1 MCGHEFVRP
10 PAGAGEDHD
19 ARTVRGQFAGQVLAH
34 RREAHHT
41 DLMLRHSHTLTKASA
56 AVARS
61 TGEMATPVHT
71 ARHAPAAVR
80 RAAANPVVEF
90 LERVGYVAR
99 GILYLV
105 MGSLALGLA
114 LGVGGKATDQS
125 GSLTT
130 LGGGTFGKILLL
142 TLVVG
147 LAAYSFWGF
156 VRAIFDPLHRGD
168 HPAGIAERV
177 GSAWSGSAYGGL
189 AIFALELFAGTG
201 KATFQDSTQS
211 AISKFFTYPAGHWLV
226 IAIGLI
232 SIAVG
237 LGQFFL
243 SKNATF
249 KKDLKREEMSPA
261 EKKYVDFLGRF
272 GYFARGVTFTLVGWF
287 VLQAGL
293 HRDPSQAKGFSGA
306 FVFLLNQPY
315 GHLLLAVVALG
326 FVALGLHSFACA
338 RWMRLLGSS
347 S

>member
-1 MCGHEFVRP
+1 M
-10 PAGAGEDHD
+10 
-19 ARTVRGQFAGQVLAH
+19 
-34 RREAHHT
+34 
-41 DLMLRHSHTLTKASA
+41 
-56 AVARS
+56 ARS
-61 TGEMATPVHT
+61 TGEMATPIQT
-71 ARHAPAAVR
+71 ARYAPVAVK
-80 RAAANPVVEF
+80 RAASNPVVEF

-99 GILYLV
+99 GILYVV

-130 LGGGTFGKILLL
+130 LAGGTFGKIVLL

-156 VRAIFDPLHRGD
+156 VRAILDPLHRGD
-168 HPAGIAERV
+168 HPAGIAERL
-177 GSAWSGSAYGGL
+177 GFAWSGIAYGGL
-189 AIFALELFAGTG
+189 AIFALELFVGAG
-201 KATFQDSTQS
+201 KATSQDSTQS
-211 AISKFFTYPAGHWLV
+211 AISRFFTYPAGHWLV

-232 SIAVG
+232 SITVG

-243 SKNATF
+243 SKKATF
-249 KKDLKREEMSPA
+249 KKDLKREEMSHA

-287 VLQAGL
+287 VLEAGL
-293 HRDPSQAKGFSGA
+293 HRDPSQARGFGGA

-347 S
+347 G

>member
-1 MCGHEFVRP
+1 V
-10 PAGAGEDHD
+10 
-19 ARTVRGQFAGQVLAH
+19 
-34 RREAHHT
+34 
-41 DLMLRHSHTLTKASA
+41 
-56 AVARS
+56 AVK
-61 TGEMATPVHT
+61 
-71 ARHAPAAVR
+71 
-80 RAAANPVVEF
+80 RAASNPVIEL
-90 LERVGYVAR
+90 LERIGYVAR
-99 GILYLV
+99 GILYVV
-105 MGSLALGLA
+105 MGTLALGLA

-130 LGGGTFGKILLL
+130 LAGGSFGKI
-142 TLVVG
+142 VVIG

-156 VRAIFDPLHRGD
+156 VRAILDPLHRGD
-168 HPAGIAERV
+168 HPAGIAERL
-177 GSAWSGSAYGGL
+177 GFAWSGVAYGGL

-201 KATFQDSTQS
+201 KATAQDSTQAS
-211 AISKFFTYPAGHWLV
+211 VSRFFAYPAGHWLV
-226 IAIGLI
+226 IGIGLI

-243 SKNATF
+243 SKKATF
-249 KKDLKREEMSPA
+249 KKDMKREEMSPT
-261 EKKYVDFLGRF
+261 ERKYVDFLGRF

-293 HRDPSQAKGFSGA
+293 HRDPSQVKGFGGA

-326 FVALGLHSFACA
+326 FIALGLHSFACA

>member
-1 MCGHEFVRP
+1 
-10 PAGAGEDHD
+10 
-19 ARTVRGQFAGQVLAH
+19 
-34 RREAHHT
+34 
-41 DLMLRHSHTLTKASA
+41 MLRHSHTLTKASA

-168 HPAGIAERV
+168 HPAGIAERL
-177 GSAWSGSAYGGL
+177 GFAWSGIAYGGL
-189 AIFALELFAGTG
+189 ALFALELFAGTG
-201 KATFQDSTQS
+201 RAVSQDSTQS
-211 AISKFFTYPAGHWLV
+211 TITKFFAYPAGGWLV
-226 IAIGLI
+226 VVIGLV

-237 LGQFFL
+237 LGQFVL
-243 SKNATF
+243 ARKAEF
-249 KKDLKREEMSPA
+249 KKDLKREEMSKSQ
-261 EKKYVDFLGRF
+261 EDFVVGLGQF
-272 GYFARGVTFTLVGWF
+272 GFFARGVTFTLVGWF
-287 VLQAGL
+287 VFQAGL
-293 HRDPSQAKGFSGA
+293 HRDPSRARGFGGA
-306 FVFLLNQPY
+306 FVFLLSQPY
-315 GHLLLAVVALG
+315 GHLLLVVVALG

-338 RWMRLLGSS
+338 RWMRLLGSRR
-347 S
+347 

>member
-1 MCGHEFVRP
+1 
-10 PAGAGEDHD
+10 
-19 ARTVRGQFAGQVLAH
+19 
-34 RREAHHT
+34 
-41 DLMLRHSHTLTKASA
+41 
-56 AVARS
+56 
-61 TGEMATPVHT
+61 MATPIQT
-71 ARHAPAAVR
+71 ARYAPAAVK
-80 RAAANPVVEF
+80 RAASNPVVEL

-99 GILYLV
+99 GLLYLV

-114 LGVGGKATDQS
+114 TGVGGKATDQS

-130 LGGGTFGKILLL
+130 LAGGTFGKILLL

-156 VRAIFDPLHRGD
+156 VRAILDPLHRGD
-168 HPAGIAERV
+168 HPAGIAERL
-177 GSAWSGSAYGGL
+177 GFAWSGIAYGGL
-189 AIFALELFAGTG
+189 ALFALELLVGTG
-201 KATFQDSTQS
+201 KATAQDSTQ
-211 AISKFFTYPAGHWLV
+211 ATISRFFAYPAGHWAV
-226 IAIGLI
+226 IVIGLV

-237 LGQFFL
+237 LGQFYM
-243 SKNATF
+243 SRKATF

-293 HRDPSQAKGFSGA
+293 HRDPAQARGFGGA

-315 GHLLLAVVALG
+315 GHLLLAIVALG

-338 RWMRLLGSS
+338 RWMRLLGSGA
-347 S
+347 